1 MAERSFVEEVKK
13 LRLGAGEVFRG
24 EGILAVTKA
33 LLESGVAYV
42 AGYQGAPISHLMDV
56 LADAQDI
63 LAEHGIRFEN
73 SASEAT
79 AAATLAASVNY
90 PLRGAVTF
98 KATVGTNVASDA
110 LANLASGGVTGGAL
124 IIVGED
130 YGEGS
135 SIMQERSHA
144 FAMKSQIWMLDPRP
158 NLPSIVAAVKHGFE
172 LSEASHTPV
181 MLQLRIRACHVHGQ
195 FTAGANRSPSFTLQ
209 QAMESPQRDVSRIVL
224 PPASFVHEQE
234 KVHER
239 WPAAVRYIEEH
250 RLNEFFSEGAEDLG
264 VIVQGGCYNTMLR
277 ALERLGLA
285 DVYGNSQVPLYV
297 MNVAYPLIDSELQ
310 RFCAGKRAVLLVE
323 EGQPNYVEQN
333 IASLLRQSGLATAL
347 HGKDMLPV
355 AGEYTAAELL
365 KGARTFFE
373 HYDRLAPL
381 APAPAPGRKVIP
393 LTAETTAK
401 KPLAESV
408 HARPPGFCTGCPE
421 RPIFSAMKLVER
433 ELGPHHVSAD
443 IGCHLFSI
451 LPPFHLGNTTMGYG
465 LGGAGA
471 AAFNP
476 PVGTGTAAAPA
487 GKRAI
492 AVMGDGGFWHNGLT
506 SGIANAVFNR
516 SDNLTVVVDNNYTSA
531 TGGQDILS
539 SFARN
544 ATRSTGHAIERA
556 VRGVGVN
563 WVRTIRRTYD
573 VAGMRDALRE
583 ALTTKEKGPKV
594 LIAQSECMLNRQRRE
609 KPLVRKAIASGQRVV
624 REKFGVDADTCTG
637 DHSCIRLSGCP
648 SLSIKPNPDPLR
660 TDPVAT
666 VLDSCVGCGVCGEVS
681 HAAVLCPSFY
691 KAQIVS
697 NPSRWDRLRERV
709 RSAVIVRLQRAD
721 AKRRDVYAF

>member
-13 LRLGAGEVFRG
+13 LRLGAGEVFSG

-63 LAEHGIRFEN
+63 LGEHGIRFEN

-110 LANLASGGVTGGAL
+110 LANLASGGVLGGAL

-144 FAMKSQIWMLDPRP
+144 FAMKSQMWLLDPRP
-158 NLPSIVAAVKHGFE
+158 NLPCIVQAVKDGFD
-172 LSEASHTPV
+172 LSEASSTPV

-195 FTAGANRSPSFTLQ
+195 FVASDNRKSAFTIQ
-209 QAMESPQRDVSRIVL
+209 QALAQPQRDVSRIVL
-224 PPASFVHEQE
+224 PPASFLHEKE
-234 KVHER
+234 KVEQR
-239 WPAAVRYIEEH
+239 WPAAVRFIQE
-250 RLNEFFSEGAEDLG
+250 RGLNEFFSEGADDVG
-264 VIVQGGCYNTMLR
+264 VVVQGGSYNTLIR
-277 ALERLGLA
+277 ALNHLGLA
-285 DVYGNSQVPLYV
+285 DVYGESKLPLYV
-297 MNVAYPLIDSELQ
+297 MNVAYPLVDAEFE
-310 RFCAGKRAVLLVE
+310 RFCAGKRAVLVLE
-323 EGQPNYVEQN
+323 EGQPNFIEQN
-333 IASLLRQSGLATAL
+333 VSDILRRLGSGTAL
-347 HGKDMLPV
+347 HGKDLLPL
-355 AGEYTAAELL
+355 AGEYNTATMV
-365 KGARTFFE
+365 KGLGAFLRQ
-373 HYDRLAPL
+373 YGKLAPEA
-381 APAPAPGRKVIP
+381 APRKVIP
-393 LTAETTAK
+393 LVAAPADAELSAN
-401 KPLAESV
+401 V

-421 RPIFSAMKLVER
+421 RPIFTAMKLVER
-433 ELGPHHVSAD
+433 ELGPHHVTAD

-451 LPPFHLGNTTMGYG
+451 LPPFNIGATTMGYG
-465 LGGAGA
+465 LGAASA
-471 AAFNP
+471 AAFNVP
-476 PVGTGTAAAPA
+476 D

-492 AVMGDGGFWHNGLT
+492 SVMGDGGFWHNGLT

-516 SDNLTVVVDNNYTSA
+516 SDNLTIVVDNSYTSA

-539 SFARN
+539 SQALN
-544 ATRSTGHAIERA
+544 PTRSTGHEIEQA
-556 VRGVGVN
+556 VRGVGVQ
-563 WVRTIRRTYD
+563 WVRTIKRTYD
-573 VAGMRDALRE
+573 LKAMKATLRE
-583 ALTTKEKGPKV
+583 ALTTATKGPKV
-594 LIAQSECMLNRQRRE
+594 LVAQSECMLNKQRRE
-609 KPLVRKAIASGQRVV
+609 KPKVRKAIAAGERVV
-624 REKFGVDADTCTG
+624 RERFGVDPDTCTG

-660 TDPVAT
+660 TDPIAAVQ
-666 VLDSCVGCGVCGEVS
+666 DSCVGCGLCGEVS

-691 KAQIVS
+691 RAEIVS
-697 NPSRWDRLRERV
+697 NPTRMDRLRQGLRQ
-709 RSAVIVRLQRAD
+709 AVIGWLQRRD
-721 AKRRDVYAF
+721 ARRLAQLAF